1 MNRRRESDFS
11 SDSELQ
17 RLAEDVHGLLS
28 RPAPLSEDGTH
39 RRLTRRWSEGSV
51 AEVMLGGKGN
61 PQTASM
67 PLEGRNEDDP
77 PATDWGN
84 LIV

>member
-1 MNRRRESDFS
+1 MNRRRESDAAG
-11 SDSELQ
+11 DSELQ
-17 RLAEDVHGLLS
+17 RLTEDVHNLLS

-51 AEVMLGGKGN
+51 AEVMLGGQAH
-61 PQTASM
+61 PESAAM
-67 PLEGRNEDDP
+67 PLEGRSDDDP
-77 PATDWGN
+77 PATDWGK